1 MATKTFEE
9 LKQMAI
15 QIRDEKTNKQNTATR
30 IGTQMLEH
38 LNKLEQE
45 YYNKENI
52 DEQKNQT
59 DLKLSNLQLNT
70 GVSSYPTFSQDELYP
85 VGQIINYDDRL
96 YEFTVEH
103 APGAWDNSHVKPS
116 SVKNDTDRKFSELDS
131 KTGFQRISTKQ
142 GIEIPFDNTHKRLY
156 VKIINS
162 IRPTVNYFV
171 LGFRGNVGD
180 GDYDTL
186 ATLKVGEEVFIEL
199 SDNYD
204 VIRLYE
210 QGTPTSEYNWE
221 YIFQPLQYGV
231 IDSKHYNLQLGLSE
245 KKNYVTSN
253 SITDISPV
261 INGEV
266 YKITLNS
273 YNGSEPVYVFGII
286 SDSPQEYDTFSSDL
300 QVGQTID
307 VNLKKDYLS
316 LRVYKRESTE
326 EIDFTIQKFGSVIAD
341 IEQNKS
347 DIAQIKTDT
356 EQYKD
361 DIEHNKTFVYNN
373 IKTPE
378 VDIPVEFIGGFSF
391 IAYNND
397 ESISEIVALGYL
409 SDSEDDYESIM
420 VHVSSKNLEVVSV
433 LKNYVKIRFY
443 NRKVNEEGAQLDW
456 YLTFSPIKQGIIKK
470 SDIFTTNV
478 ITTNA
483 NIYNFINDVPKGAL
497 LKVKV
502 NKYSGSNPIWI
513 FGIKEDDSYDTYENN
528 LTLGVEYIIKT
539 YRNYKNLRIYKN
551 DNVEME
557 YEYSYSPLNSVDE
570 EFHQDKETFI
580 NSAYINITTQSKDFN
595 LKYDIG
601 DTLKFELENKNK
613 ENFEALFLFGMI
625 NDSPQ
630 EYDIL
635 ATTIDYTSGEIV
647 LDKQYLNFRV
657 YQRTSDSYDISA
669 KLLITKSKSNEAGVK
684 DAIDPVDRLE
694 ILSDNP
700 LEYIKKEAGYG
711 SIIHDWGFVG
721 DSLSSGCTECFKGSS
736 TKIFLDLFEYS
747 WGQRLCKLLGV
758 EGYNFSYS
766 GQTTK
771 GWIDGSKTPPQT
783 TTDAIPNRIW
793 EGAKSNPKQAYTIA
807 LGVNDSSLKQ
817 YPVGTTEDIDL
828 SDYNNNAETFVGYY
842 GAIIQRLREIQPNA
856 PIFCVTKM
864 SEDEYNVQIR
874 LITELFEKCYLIDLA
889 RYSVSFSGTWSDR
902 YRLGGH
908 KNAAGY
914 QYMAYVMN
922 TYIDWIIR
930 NNWEDFKDIALV
942 GTEYTAAYP

>member
-38 LNKLEQE
+38 LNKLEQDFLD
-45 YYNKENI
+45 K
-52 DEQKNQT
+52 
-59 DLKLSNLQLNT
+59 
-70 GVSSYPTFSQDELYP
+70 
-85 VGQIINYDDRL
+85 
-96 YEFTVEH
+96 
-103 APGAWDNSHVKPS
+103 
-116 SVKNDTDRKFSELDS
+116 DTTEAKFSELDS

-142 GIEIPFDNTHKRLY
+142 GIDIPFDNTHKRLY

-171 LGFRGNVGD
+171 FGFRGNLGD
-180 GDYDTL
+180 NDYDTL

-199 SDNYD
+199 NDNYD

-210 QGTPTSEYNWE
+210 QGTTTSEYNWE

-231 IDSKHYNLQLGLSE
+231 IDSEYYNSQLGILE

-253 SITDISPV
+253 SNKDISPV
-261 INGEV
+261 KNGEV

-273 YNGSEPVYVFGII
+273 YNGSEPVYVFGMIN
-286 SDSPQEYDTFSSDL
+286 DSPQEYDTFSRDL
-300 QVGQTID
+300 QVGQTISIA
-307 VNLKKDYLS
+307 LKKDYLS

-326 EIDFTIQKFGSVIAD
+326 EIDFTIQKSGSIIAD
-341 IEQNKS
+341 IEQNKN
-347 DIAQIKTDT
+347 DIVQIKTDT
-356 EQYKD
+356 EQTKI
-361 DIEHNKTFVYNN
+361 DIVQNKTFVYNN
-373 IKTPE
+373 IKTAGI
-378 VDIPVEFIGGFSF
+378 DIPVEFIGGFSF
-391 IAYNND
+391 TAYNND
-397 ESISEIVALGYL
+397 ESISDIAIIGYL
-409 SDSEDDYESIM
+409 SDSDDDYETIM
-420 VHVSSKNLEVVSV
+420 IHSSSKNLEVASV
-433 LKNYVKIRFY
+433 LKDYVKIRFY

-456 YLTFSPIKQGIIKK
+456 HLTYNPIKKGIISKN
-470 SDIFTTNV
+470 DLFTTKV
-478 ITTNA
+478 TTTTA
-483 NIYNFINDVPKGAL
+483 NIHNFIYNVPKGAL

-502 NKYSGSNPIWI
+502 NKYTGSNPIFI
-513 FGIKEDDSYDTYENN
+513 FGIKEDDTYDTYENN
-528 LTLGVEYIIKT
+528 LTLGVDYIIKT
-539 YRNYKNLRIYKN
+539 YRDYKNLRIYKN
-551 DNVEME
+551 DNVEMV
-557 YEYSYSPLNSVDE
+557 YEYSYSPLYSVDE
-570 EFHQDKETFI
+570 EFHQDKESFI
-580 NSAYINITTQSKDFN
+580 NSAYIDITTQSKDFS

-625 NDSPQ
+625 SDTPQ
-630 EYDIL
+630 EYDTL
-635 ATTIDYTSGEIV
+635 ATTTDYTSGEIV
-647 LDKQYLNFRV
+647 LDKQYIDFRV
-657 YQRTSDSYDISA
+657 YQRASDSYDISA
-669 KLLITKSKSNEAGVK
+669 KLLITKNKSNKIGDK
-684 DAIDPVDRLE
+684 DEIDTVDRLE
-694 ILSDNP
+694 VLSENP
-700 LEYIKKEAGYG
+700 LEYIKKEPGYG
-711 SIIHDWGFVG
+711 SIIHNWGFVG
-721 DSLSSGCTECFKGSS
+721 DSLSSGCTECFKGTSS
-736 TKIFLDLFEYS
+736 KVFLDLFEYS

-842 GAIIQRLREIQPNA
+842 GGIIQRLREIQPNA

-864 SEDEYNVQIR
+864 GEDEYNVQIR

-889 RYSVSFSGTWSDR
+889 RYSVPFSGTWSDR
-902 YRLGGH
+902 YSLGGH

-942 GTEYTAAYP
+942 GTEYTATYP

>member
-15 QIRDEKTNKQNTATR
+15 QIRDEKANKQNTATR

-38 LNKLEQE
+38 LNKLEQDFLD
-45 YYNKENI
+45 K
-52 DEQKNQT
+52 
-59 DLKLSNLQLNT
+59 
-70 GVSSYPTFSQDELYP
+70 
-85 VGQIINYDDRL
+85 
-96 YEFTVEH
+96 
-103 APGAWDNSHVKPS
+103 
-116 SVKNDTDRKFSELDS
+116 DTTEGKFSELDS

-142 GIEIPFDNTHKRLY
+142 GIDIPFDNTHKRLY

-171 LGFRGNVGD
+171 FGFRGNVGD
-180 GDYDTL
+180 NDYDTL

-199 SDNYD
+199 NDNYD

-210 QGTPTSEYNWE
+210 QGITTSEYNWE

-231 IDSKHYNLQLGLSE
+231 IDSEYYNSQLGLSE

-253 SITDISPV
+253 SGTDISPV

-307 VNLKKDYLS
+307 VTLKKDYLS
-316 LRVYKRESTE
+316 LRVYKGESTE
-326 EIDFTIQKFGSVIAD
+326 EIDFTIQKIGSVIAD

-347 DIAQIKTDT
+347 
-356 EQYKD
+356 

-420 VHVSSKNLEVVSV
+420 VYVSSKNLEVVSV

-842 GAIIQRLREIQPNA
+842 GGIIQRLREIQPNA

-902 YRLGGH
+902 YSLGGH

-942 GTEYTAAYP
+942 GTEYTATYP